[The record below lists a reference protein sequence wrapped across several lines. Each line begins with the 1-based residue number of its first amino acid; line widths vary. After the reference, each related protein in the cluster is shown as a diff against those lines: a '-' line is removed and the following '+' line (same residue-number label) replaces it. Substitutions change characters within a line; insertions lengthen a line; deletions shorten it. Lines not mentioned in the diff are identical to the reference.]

1 MSHTMHQQSDV
12 LSETWG
18 MRCVLQN
25 ANTSFALLRWIL
37 KLLRR
42 PTGWEAQLAAL

>member
-1 MSHTMHQQSDV
+1 MHQQSDV

-18 MRCVLQN
+18 IRSVLQN
-25 ANTSFALLRWIL
+25 ANASFALLIWIL

-42 PTGWEAQLAAL
+42 PTSKEAQVAVS

>member
-1 MSHTMHQQSDV
+1 MPQQSDV
-12 LSETWG
+12 LSESWG
-18 MRCVLQN
+18 MRWLLEN
-25 ANTSFALLRWIL
+25 ANTSFALLRWIW